1 MSHDIFISYSSKD
14 KPTADAICH
23 VLEENKLKCWIAP
36 RNIRAG
42 QNYPEQIMDG
52 LRAAKLV
59 VLVFSKNSQE
69 SVFVY
74 NEIDAA
80 FSFNKSILSFKIDET
95 LPENKMGFFLKTK
108 HWLDAYPDPESVFET
123 LVNDAKLLCEGE
135 GDVDE
140 IESQILEETSFNPDI
155 SSELEQKLNSHRDS
169 VIDVVSSDEE
179 YREEYGENEEDII
192 EDDTD
197 ISSDDDDDDSGSGG
211 SAFSKYK
218 IPIIAAIVILIAVL
232 GFALSGGL
240 GSNDSTVGED
250 MISIDYVEVNSDG
263 ESYYVFGSV
272 SPDIDTSAGYLIH
285 TDFYDSSDKV
295 IKSNE
300 SKLTSTKDSTLCKC
314 LVGDEEVAK
323 VSVELRDSSNNVVA
337 SDETTEISN

>member
-14 KPTADAICH
+14 KTTADAICH
-23 VLEENKLKCWIAP
+23 ILEENKLRCWIAP

-69 SVFVY
+69 SVFVN

-80 FSFNKSILSFKIDET
+80 FSLNKSILSFKIDET
-95 LPENKMGFFLKTK
+95 LPANKMGFFLKTK

-135 GDVDE
+135 DDDE
-140 IESQILEETSFNPDI
+140 VESQILEETSFNPEI
-155 SSELEQKLNSHRDS
+155 SSELERKLSDHKDK
-169 VIDVVSSDEE
+169 VIDVVASDEE
-179 YREEYGENEEDII
+179 YIEEYGEVEYAEDPD
-192 EDDTD
+192 E
-197 ISSDDDDDDSGSGG
+197 GSGE
-211 SAFSKYK
+211 SSFSKYK
-218 IPIIAAIVILIAVL
+218 IPIIAALLVLIAVF

-240 GSNDSTVGED
+240 GGNDSADSSES
-250 MISIDYVEVNSDG
+250 ISIDYVEVNSDG
-263 ESYYVFGSV
+263 ESYYVFGTV
-272 SPDIDTSAGYLIH
+272 EGADTSAGYVIH

-295 IKSNE
+295 IKSND
-300 SKLTSTKDSTLCKC
+300 SKFTSTKDSTLCKC
-314 LVGDEEVAK
+314 LVGEEKVAK
-323 VSVELRDSSNNVVA
+323 VSVELRDSNNNVVA
-337 SDETTEISN
+337 SDETTQIES

>member
-23 VLEENKLKCWIAP
+23 ILEENKLRCWIAP

-69 SVFVY
+69 SVFVN

-80 FSFNKSILSFKIDET
+80 FSLNKSILSFKIDET
-95 LPENKMGFFLKTK
+95 LPANKMGFFLKTK

-135 GDVDE
+135 DDE
-140 IESQILEETSFNPDI
+140 EMESQILEETSFNPEI
-155 SSELEQKLNSHRDS
+155 STELEKKLTENKDN
-169 VIDVVSSDEE
+169 VVEVVGSDEE
-179 YREEYGENEEDII
+179 YIEEYGEVEQEEV
-192 EDDTD
+192 EYVEETD
-197 ISSDDDDDDSGSGG
+197 GDEGSGE

-218 IPIIAAIVILIAVL
+218 IPIIAAVLVLIAVA

-240 GSNDSTVGED
+240 GGNDSASQSES
-250 MISIDYVEVNSDG
+250 ISIDYVEVNSDG

-272 SPDIDTSAGYLIH
+272 EGVDASADYVIH

-295 IKSNE
+295 IKSQDT
-300 SKLTSTKDSTLCKC
+300 KLTSTKDSTLCKC
-314 LVGDEEVAK
+314 LVGDEKVAK
-323 VSVELRDSSNNVVA
+323 VSVELRDSSNNVIA
-337 SDETTEISN
+337 SDETTEI